1 MVGARYASAS
11 ENQTTLKLHPHST
24 QHYILAQFH
33 SIQVLQN
40 TYPHKVVTGYHKHRQ
55 TSAKTNLEKQKA
67 KMQITHQISLNAG
80 DAKGMS
86 TGGGNRL
93 PQHTKAEWTVEVSLL
108 EYLKSVY
115 GKIRTWLYIL

>member
-1 MVGARYASAS
+1 MLAHLKTKQYK
-11 ENQTTLKLHPHST
+11 NYINTTLFTRQIP
-24 QHYILAQFH
+24 F
-33 SIQVLQN
+33 N
-40 TYPHKVVTGYHKHRQ
+40 TGSAKYVVVTGYHKHRQ

-67 KMQITHQISLNAG
+67 KMQITYQISLNAG